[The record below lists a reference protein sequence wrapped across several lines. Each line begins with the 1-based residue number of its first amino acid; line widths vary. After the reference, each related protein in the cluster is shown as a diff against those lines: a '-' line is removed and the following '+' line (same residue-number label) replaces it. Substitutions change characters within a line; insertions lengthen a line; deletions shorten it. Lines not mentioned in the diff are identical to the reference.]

1 MTPCMLCSE
10 DDQMCVDLVPMA
22 ENMEYMPMERQRW
35 RFDKDSGFIRAL
47 IDGREMFMEV
57 ADHGT
62 DPGTPIVA
70 YDENGEDNQQFVAE
84 HL

>member
-1 MTPCMLCSE
+1 M
-10 DDQMCVDLVPMA
+10 DLVPKTEM
-22 ENMEYMPMERQRW
+22 NVYIPMERQRW
-35 RFDKDSGFIRAL
+35 YFDKQVGIIRAL

-70 YDENGEDNQQFVAE
+70 YDENGEDNQLFSAE